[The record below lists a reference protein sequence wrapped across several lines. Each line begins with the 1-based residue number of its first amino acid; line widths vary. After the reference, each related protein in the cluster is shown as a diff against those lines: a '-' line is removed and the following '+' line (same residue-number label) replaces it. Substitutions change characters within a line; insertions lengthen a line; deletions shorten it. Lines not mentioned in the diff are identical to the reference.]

1 MKMPKGNNKENLILM
16 HLLLKNKKEVK
27 ELIIEIHMIIEED
40 PSLEEIS
47 SVSTTI
53 GQVT

>member
-1 MKMPKGNNKENLILM
+1 MPEGKNKENLLLM
-16 HLLLKNKKEVK
+16 HLLLKNKKDVK
-27 ELIIEIHMIIEED
+27 ELIIKIHMIIEED
-40 PSLEEIS
+40 LSLEEIS